1 MNAIAII
8 LGIVIIILIYV
19 LYKYFTS
26 TATTLQSS
34 LVDLKISQPEITKI
48 TNPTNTQYAYGLWVY
63 VNNWDAGSNKVFFSH
78 QGVLNVYL
86 LKDQPSLCVDVT
98 MSDKNIKSTIITQ
111 NFPLQKWVY
120 IIVSLDNQFLDVYLD
135 GKLVK
140 SARLSNTSGST
151 FPDVPSNTPHVFLGN
166 SNASNR
172 LYNGISTTAPPT
184 TAAALPPT
192 STTITSFNPFNAF
205 ATYFYRW
212 NTAMDPG
219 TAWRYYM
226 KGNGQNTLLG
236 NMSAYGVN
244 MQVTQ
249 NNVVASTYALL

>member
-1 MNAIAII
+1 MNAVAII
-8 LGIVIIILIYV
+8 LGIVIIILVYV

-34 LVDLKISQPEITKI
+34 MVDLKISQPVINKI
-48 TNPTNTQYAYGLWVY
+48 SNPTNTQYAYGLWVY
-63 VNNWDAGSNKVFFSH
+63 VNNWDANENKVFFSH
-78 QGVLNVYL
+78 KDILNVYL
-86 LKDQPSLCVDVT
+86 LRDRPSLCVDVT
-98 MSDKNIKSTIITQ
+98 MSDLSINSTIITP

-135 GKLVK
+135 VKLVK
-140 SARLSNTSGST
+140 SARLTNTSGAT
-151 FPDVPSNTPHVFLGN
+151 FPKVPGNDPQVFLGN
-166 SNASNR
+166 SNATNR
-172 LYNGISTTAPPT
+172 LYNGVSGPVATPPG
-184 TAAALPPT
+184 T
-192 STTITSFNPFNAF
+192 STQVTSFTPFKAF

>member
-1 MNAIAII
+1 MSAVAII

-19 LYKYFTS
+19 LFKYFTS

-34 LVDLKISQPEITKI
+34 LTDLKIVQPAITKI

-63 VNNWDAGSNKVFFSH
+63 VNNWDQNKNKVFFS
-78 QGVLNVYL
+78 QGGVLSAYL
-86 LKDQPSLCVDVT
+86 LKDKPALCIDVT
-98 MSDKNIKSTIITQ
+98 MSDTTTMSTIITQ

-140 SARLSNTSGST
+140 SSRLSNNNGSI
-151 FPDVPSNTPHVFLGN
+151 FPAVPGNTPQVFLGN
-166 SNASNR
+166 SNTANR
-172 LYNGISTTAPPT
+172 LFNGISGTNVNPP
-184 TAAALPPT
+184 AT
-192 STTITSFNPFNAF
+192 SDLVTSFNPFNAF

-212 NTAMDPG
+212 NVAMDPG

-244 MQVTQ
+244 MQLTQ
-249 NNVVASTYALL
+249 NSVVASTYALL